1 MKIQDI
7 LDAANALVLIGWEA
21 TLALFTAAKG
31 QTEESGTVGGAIL
44 ATAQGFPVSFENG
57 KWATGWI

>member
-1 MKIQDI
+1 MKLTDI

-31 QTEESGTVGGAIL
+31 ATEENGKVGGAIL
-44 ATAQGFPVSFENG
+44 ATASGFPVSFENG
-57 KWATGWI
+57 KWAQGWI